1 MFALRNAA
9 MAGHLLAF
17 RRVTGLDR
25 LIDLSANKKLF
36 LAAAI
41 GIASLVLIGAVA
53 SQLVGNVKR
62 QSDITDRQHAMLIE
76 IAAIAVNSGHMER
89 LERDLTL
96 NEAARTTAYIEA
108 NAHIG
113 RSNAALQ
120 GLVPADSQRRPLLSQ
135 MSRLVEQQRARLL
148 MADAFRNPGWVVTN
162 DKPHMPASTP
172 DVEAIE
178 ELAERI
184 WLEEKAELESS
195 QAVEQQGFERIRLGA
210 EVIGIIACLPGVLLL
225 VLLRHEVIM
234 QRRTAAGL
242 AAANDGLDLK
252 VRERTAQLAAANVRL
267 TELSTRIEVAR
278 ETERIQIARE
288 VHDELGSTLTALKF
302 DLVGSYGNGYMT
314 SAGVTRKRV
323 CRASVE
329 LVDAAMQTVRN
340 ILTVLRPNVLD
351 KFGLWEAIRWKV
363 EEFQQRMDIPCHLV
377 VDENIPMFPSEPSI
391 SIYRVVEEALTNV
404 ARHANATRVDI
415 VIRMQSDKVQVKISD
430 NGSGITTRRALNAT
444 GFGITSMQERAKL
457 LGGAFRILPNDPRGT
472 TVWLDVPLMSVDGS
486 AQA

>member
-1 MFALRNAA
+1 
-9 MAGHLLAF
+9 
-17 RRVTGLDR
+17 
-25 LIDLSANKKLF
+25 
-36 LAAAI
+36 
-41 GIASLVLIGAVA
+41 
-53 SQLVGNVKR
+53 
-62 QSDITDRQHAMLIE
+62 
-76 IAAIAVNSGHMER
+76 MER

-96 NEAARTTAYIEA
+96 SEAARTTAYIEA
-108 NAHIG
+108 NANIG
-113 RSNAALQ
+113 HSNTVLQ
-120 GLVPADSQRRPLLSQ
+120 GLVPADSPRLPLLNH

-148 MADAFRNPGWVVTN
+148 TPDPFKNPGGDVTN
-162 DKPHMPASTP
+162 YKPSKQAFTS
-172 DVEAIE
+172 DIGVIE
-178 ELAERI
+178 ELAEVI
-184 WLEEKAELESS
+184 WLGQKADLESS
-195 QAVEQQGFERIRLGA
+195 KAVELEGFRRIGVGA

-225 VLLRHEVIM
+225 VLLRHEVIR
-234 QRRTAAGL
+234 QRRAAACL
-242 AAANDGLDLK
+242 AAANDQLDLK
-252 VRERTAQLAAANVRL
+252 VRERTAQLAAANTRL

-278 ETERIQIARE
+278 EMERIQIARE

-302 DLVGSYGNGYMT
+302 ELAGSYGNGYIT
-314 SAGVTRKRV
+314 GAGITRKRV
-323 CRASVE
+323 RRTSVE

-351 KFGLWEAIRWKV
+351 RFGLWGAIRWKV

-430 NGSGITTRRALNAT
+430 NGSGITAQRALNAT
-444 GFGITSMQERAKL
+444 GFGITSMQERARL

-472 TVWLDVPLMSVDGS
+472 TVWLDVPLMSADES